1 MESYHHGDLAKALLD
16 KAEAL
21 VEEVGLDALSIRA
34 CAKAAGV
41 THSAAFRHYRNKRH
55 LLTALAS
62 RSANRMA
69 DFIGE
74 RSSQANKSSQL
85 LEVGMAYIGFAMT
98 NPNLFRL
105 VFREEIIDASDQ
117 NYRAATRRLADQL
130 GDSRMKRTV
139 DDPLSETAL
148 LAWSAVHGMA
158 CLSIDGSLQS
168 DVPDENKMQI
178 FRNSLSK
185 MQPVFAA

>member
-1 MESYHHGDLAKALLD
+1 MDSYHHGDLAKALLD
-16 KAEAL
+16 KAEVL
-21 VEEVGLDALSIRA
+21 IEEVGLDALSIRA

-41 THSAAFRHYRNKRH
+41 THSAAFRHYVNKRH

-69 DFIGE
+69 DFIGKQ
-74 RSSQANKSSQL
+74 SSQAAKSSQL
-85 LEVGMAYIGFAMT
+85 LEVGMAYIGFAIA

-105 VFREEIIDASDQ
+105 VFREDIIDASDQ
-117 NYRAATRRLADQL
+117 NYREATRRLADQL
-130 GDSRMKRTV
+130 GDNRTKRSA

-158 CLSIDGSLQS
+158 CLSIDGSLRS
-168 DVPDENKMQI
+168 DVPGENKMQI
-178 FRNSLSK
+178 FRNALSK
-185 MQPVFAA
+185 LQPVFSA